1 MSVPGRRGSY
11 KSVWAGRA
19 RRGRVPGFPHFPEKA
34 SDIGLKRLGEGAAA
48 APQIRGRASL
58 VHGKGPEGSPGAGG
72 CPGRAGKG
80 REGSRVLSNAATDVL
95 HEGPEAQ
102 GGGLGTRR
110 LAAGEGLPGG
120 RHRLGEHANSSSCL
134 APSGL
139 RFCGD
144 PPTILRARSAS
155 YASEACLGASED
167 ASRPRAR
174 VRFECQFEF
183 PSSFRCMR
191 RRELTRAAMTIDE
204 KSRRRPDACARWK
217 TPRTMPVKISG
228 RRRCTVWAFARPRGT
243 TPAVVGRL

>member
-1 MSVPGRRGSY
+1 MLMSVPGRRDSY

-19 RRGRVPGFPHFPEKA
+19 RRGRVPGFPHFPEKPP
-34 SDIGLKRLGEGAAA
+34 DIGLKLLGEGAAP

-58 VHGKGPEGSPGAGG
+58 VHGEGPEGSPGAGG

-167 ASRPRAR
+167 ASRPEAR
-174 VRFECQFEF
+174 VRFACQFEF

-191 RRELTRAAMTIDE
+191 RRELSRAAMTISE
-204 KSRRRPDACARWK
+204 KSRRRPHACAARSH
-217 TPRTMPVKISG
+217 PA
-228 RRRCTVWAFARPRGT
+228 RCR
-243 TPAVVGRL
+243 